1 MILEERDGGLVIT
14 WLPVEQMALLSLGL
28 ALTEE
33 ERRVLS
39 ALLEGRRVSLAE
51 GALEY
56 KQYAS
61 TGARQ
66 IMPIIARARLPMAM
80 MPSSN
85 FSPSPNRLPMMRS
98 MAPRA
103 IKRTI
108 R

>member
-39 ALLEGRRVSLAE
+39 ALLEGRLVSLAD

-56 KQYAS
+56 KQYARTAERGVYIRFTS
-61 TGARQ
+61 MERELRELG
-66 IMPIIARARLPMAM
+66 IARASTRRPYRGSGL
-80 MPSSN
+80 
-85 FSPSPNRLPMMRS
+85 
-98 MAPRA
+98 
-103 IKRTI
+103 
-108 R
+108 

>member
-1 MILEERDGGLVIT
+1 MTLEERDGGLVIT

-56 KQYAS
+56 KQYARTAERGVYIRFTS
-61 TGARQ
+61 MERELRELG
-66 IMPIIARARLPMAM
+66 IARASTGRPYRGSGL
-80 MPSSN
+80 
-85 FSPSPNRLPMMRS
+85 
-98 MAPRA
+98 
-103 IKRTI
+103 
-108 R
+108 